1 MTDAAQVRWGVL
13 GPGRIADNVVPDVP
27 LAGGGEV
34 VAVGSRSLERAQAFA
49 DRHGIARAHGS
60 YGALLADDEVD
71 AVYVATPHPQ
81 HRALA
86 LAAIGAGKALV
97 VEKSFTATAAGTR
110 EVVEAARAAQV
121 FCMEAM
127 WTRFQPVHARIRELL
142 ADGAIGEPLSVQAEL
157 GVHAPQDPTD
167 RFLDPAQGGGAL
179 LDLGVYLVSFAQAV
193 LGVPE
198 RVVAHG
204 SLAGTGVERDAALLL
219 GVPGGR
225 SASLTMSLRSAMPGQ
240 ARIFGTGGWIDV
252 LPRFHHPH
260 TFVLHRD
267 GADAEEVTLPPAGTG
282 YSHQFAEAA
291 ACLAGHLTESTV
303 MPLADTVAVMD
314 VLTEASEQLGVTQHE
329 DDTVT
334 V

>member
-1 MTDAAQVRWGVL
+1 MTSPAQVRWGVL

-34 VAVGSRSLERAQAFA
+34 VAVGSRSLDRAQAFA

-60 YGALLADDEVD
+60 YGALLADAEVD

-81 HRALA
+81 HRVLA
-86 LAAIGAGKALV
+86 LAAIAAGKALV

-127 WTRFQPVHARIRELL
+127 WTRFQPVHARIREML
-142 ADGAIGEPLSVQAEL
+142 ADGAIGEVLSVQAEL
-157 GVHAPQDPTD
+157 GVHAPDDPTD
-167 RFLDPAQGGGAL
+167 RFWDPAQGGGAL
-179 LDLGVYLVSFAQAV
+179 LDLGVYVVSFAQAV

-204 SLAGTGVERDAALLL
+204 SLAATGVERDAALLL
-219 GVPGGR
+219 GFDGGR
-225 SASLTMSLRSAMPGQ
+225 SASLTVSLRSAMPGQ
-240 ARIFGTGGWIDV
+240 ARIFGTRGWVDV

-260 TFVLHRD
+260 AFVLHRD
-267 GADAEEVTLPPAGTG
+267 GADAEEVTLRPTGTG
-282 YSHQFAEAA
+282 YSHQFAQAA
-291 ACLAGHLTESTV
+291 ACLAARMTESTV

-314 VLTEASEQLGVTQHE
+314 VLTEASTQLGVTQHE
-329 DDTVT
+329 DDTVE